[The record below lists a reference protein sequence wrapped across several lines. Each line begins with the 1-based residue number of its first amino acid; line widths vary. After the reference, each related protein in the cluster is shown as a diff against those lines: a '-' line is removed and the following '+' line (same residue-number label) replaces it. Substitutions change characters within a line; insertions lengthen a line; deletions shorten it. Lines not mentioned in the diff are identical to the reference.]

1 MKLRAAIGR
10 FASAVAARRATAL
23 GAFGV
28 CASLVGA
35 LAHADTFVVDT
46 TEDDVDVSPGDGVCL
61 SGGGTCTLRAAV
73 MEANAFAGADVIDL
87 TAINDPAN
95 PITLTLDGVDETFT
109 ATSSGDAPCT
119 AIVEADAS
127 IGDLDVTESVSI
139 QGSGPALTVVRWDVQ
154 SATDPNVGDRIFHV
168 QSLSGGSVDGVRF
181 SGLRVENGSV
191 GIAATL
197 DATNV
202 YNCEVTGASP
212 SRKAWQFRR
221 FGGGIAV
228 GGGAAVVLFDEALH
242 AGANAE
248 PVRPEDDG
256 SSDIDG
262 VELAE
267 VAVVGNW
274 SGADGGGLDST
285 VRVGITDS
293 VFSDNEADGAGGGL
307 RLGAGGAILRTLI
320 GDASSDVPF
329 ASAPLPAAL
338 LGPNLAT
345 SGGGLFATGLATT
358 TVDYS
363 AVNLNHADAGG
374 GMAGR
379 LLSTVNLSSSTVSG
393 NIAEVDGAGITTSGN
408 VNLRGATIAN
418 NRVDD
423 DATTGG
429 AGLNSFSAGSFLFLN
444 TILSNNT
451 FLETGSA
458 TASRD
463 SNCGCTARA
472 LCPSGAMISTGFNLG
487 DETANNCS
495 LSSLASDQLSVD
507 PLLGALA
514 NNGGLTETH
523 RLPSTTAGDAATSP
537 AIDKGDDLRCTNNDQ
552 RGSVRPDD
560 GEANGTPKCDVGAF
574 ELFIPRAD
582 LNIANVQVP
591 DRVSTDTPF
600 EMTVVIKNDDVDT
613 AMPGVTYTGTVTPTT
628 GLSVLGADST
638 AGTCTVAANVITCA
652 LGDMAESTSATVTLT
667 LAAVE
672 QNDYKIVSVVANA
685 AGVTDPKTSN
695 NTITSLIKA
704 LGTSDIELS
713 VTLDRPSAK
722 VEEDFT
728 LDYLVENH
736 GADDASNIRLRIILP
751 PSVIFFSAS
760 YPPTNNNCVLV
771 LREIVCLLTRLDAG
785 EEANFNLIVTADD
798 VGAWEFEATTV
809 VEQEDPDSSNNVV
822 DTAISIEAAAASG
835 GGGGGC
841 AYNPGSPV
849 DPTLPGLLA
858 FALAVLLLRR
868 SRAAPV
874 RIASQPGG
882 D

>member
-1 MKLRAAIGR
+1 
-10 FASAVAARRATAL
+10 
-23 GAFGV
+23 
-28 CASLVGA
+28 
-35 LAHADTFVVDT
+35 
-46 TEDDVDVSPGDGVCL
+46 
-61 SGGGTCTLRAAV
+61 LRAAV

-87 TAINDPAN
+87 TGISNPAD

-119 AIVEADAS
+119 VDIEADAS
-127 IGDLDVTESVSI
+127 IGDLDITEGVTI
-139 QGSGPALTVVRWDVQ
+139 QGSGPALTVIRWDEQ
-154 SATDPNVGDRIFHV
+154 STTDPDVGDRIFHV
-168 QSLSGGSVDGVRF
+168 QSLSGGSVEGVRF
-181 SGLRVENGSV
+181 AGLRVENGSV

-197 DATNV
+197 DATDE

-221 FGGGIAV
+221 SGGGIAI
-228 GGGAAVVLFDEALH
+228 GAGAAVVLFDEAVH
-242 AGANAE
+242 AAANAE
-248 PVRPEDDG
+248 PERPEDG
-256 SSDIDG
+256 ASAIDR
-262 VELAE
+262 VELFD

-274 SGADGGGLDST
+274 SGADGGGLDAT
-285 VRVGITDS
+285 VSVAITDS
-293 VFSDNEADGAGGGL
+293 VFSGNEADASGGGL

-329 ASAPLPAAL
+329 PSGPLPAAL
-338 LGPNLAT
+338 LAPNLAT

-358 TVDYS
+358 TIDYS
-363 AVNLNHADAGG
+363 AINLNHADTGG
-374 GMAGR
+374 GIAGR

-444 TILSNNT
+444 TILANNT
-451 FLETGSA
+451 FLETGSS

-463 SNCGCTARA
+463 ANCGCSART
-472 LCPSGAMISTGFNLG
+472 LCPSGAMVSTGFNLG

-495 LSSLASDQLSVD
+495 LTTVGSDQLNVD
-507 PLLGALA
+507 PLLGPLA

-523 RLPSTTAGDAATSP
+523 RLPSTSAGDAATSP

-560 GEANGTPKCDVGAF
+560 GEANGTPKCDIGAF

-582 LNIANVQVP
+582 LNIANVRVS
-591 DRVSTDTPF
+591 DRVRTNEPF
-600 EMTVVIKNDDVDT
+600 EMTVLVRNDDVDT
-613 AMPGVTYTGTVTPTT
+613 VMPAVTYTGTVTPTT
-628 GLSVLGADST
+628 GLSILGANST
-638 AGTCTVAANVITCA
+638 AGTCTIAANVVNCA
-652 LGDMAESTSATVTLT
+652 LGDMAEGAAATITLSLT
-667 LAAVE
+667 AVE
-672 QNDYKIVSVVANA
+672 QNDYKIVSVVANG
-685 AGVTDPKTSN
+685 AGVTDPKASN

-704 LGTSDIELS
+704 LGTSDVELS
-713 VTLDRPSAK
+713 VTLDRASAK

-736 GADDASNIRLRIILP
+736 GADDASNIRLRIVLP
-751 PSVIFFSAS
+751 PSVTFFSAS

-771 LREIVCLLTRLDAG
+771 LRELVCLLTRLEESA
-785 EEANFNLIVTADD
+785 EANFNVIVTADD
-798 VGAWEFEATTV
+798 VGSWELTATTV
-809 VEQEDPDSSNNVV
+809 VEQEDPDTSNNAV
-822 DTAISIEAAAASG
+822 DTTISIEAQAATT
-835 GGGGGC
+835 GGGGC
-841 AYNPGSPV
+841 AYNPGAPV

-858 FALAVLLLRR
+858 VAIGVLLLR
-868 SRAAPV
+868 SRARAM
-874 RIASQPGG
+874 RRERGEN
-882 D
+882 